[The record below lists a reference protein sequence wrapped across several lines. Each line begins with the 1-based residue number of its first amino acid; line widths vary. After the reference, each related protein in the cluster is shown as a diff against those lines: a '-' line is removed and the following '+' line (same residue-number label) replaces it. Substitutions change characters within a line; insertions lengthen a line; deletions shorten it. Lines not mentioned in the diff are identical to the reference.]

1 MSSGKKKTRIKV
13 PKFLT
18 SLNLETMAI
27 LKESWNSLTKPTSI
41 IPKEG
46 YDNATK
52 SVIIMEP
59 FARGFGNTLGNAL
72 RRVLLSS
79 INGFAVTS
87 VKIEG
92 VLHEYSSIDGIKEDA
107 LDIIMNLKSLAITK
121 GDASP
126 SVLKLSANKPG
137 PVYAGSIEA
146 PAGVH
151 IFNKDLLICTLS
163 KGAKIEMQMNVEC
176 GKGYVPSEQNKKSER
191 LIGHIPVDAIFSPIK
206 KVSYKVENARVGQ
219 ITDFDKLI
227 MEIDT
232 NGTITPQDALGVA
245 AKIIQDQLQ
254 VFISFDVAKYDAPV
268 QKEEISEPEFNKNL
282 LKTID
287 ELELS
292 VRSYNC
298 LKNENIIYVGDL
310 VASTEAE
317 MLKTANFGRK
327 SLNELKENLKM
338 MGLVFGMKHT
348 NWPPQ
353 NMDDLL
359 KQKNKEF

>member
-1 MSSGKKKTRIKV
+1 
-13 PKFLT
+13 
-18 SLNLETMAI
+18 MAI
-27 LKESWNSLTKPTSI
+27 LKESWHSLVKPSSVVIKDGSDSMTR
-41 IPKEG
+41 
-46 YDNATK
+46 
-52 SVIIMEP
+52 SVIVMEP

-92 VLHEYSSIDGIKEDA
+92 VTHEYSAIDGVKEDV
-107 LDIIMNLKSLAITK
+107 LDIIMNLKSLAVTK
-121 GDASP
+121 GDSSAST
-126 SVLKLSANKPG
+126 LKLSTNKPG
-137 PVYAGSIEA
+137 PVYAGSIEV
-146 PAGVH
+146 PAGVE
-151 IFNKDLLICTLS
+151 ILNKDLVICTLNKGS
-163 KGAKIEMQMNVEC
+163 KIDMQINIEC
-176 GKGYVPSEQNKKSER
+176 SKGYVVAESGKKSDR
-191 LIGHIPVDAIFSPIK
+191 PVGTIMVDAMFSPVR
-206 KVSYKVENARVGQ
+206 KVAYKVENARVGQ

-232 NGTITPQDALGVA
+232 NGTISPRDALAVA
-245 AKIIQDQLQ
+245 AKILQEQLQ
-254 VFISFDVAKYDAPV
+254 VFINFDANKIDLPIH
-268 QKEEISEPEFNKNL
+268 KESDSEPEFNKNL

-310 VASTEAE
+310 VSKSEAE

-327 SLNELKENLKM
+327 SLNELKENLKV
-338 MGLVFGMKHT
+338 MGLGFGMKLV
-348 NWPPQ
+348 NWPPK

-359 KQKNKEF
+359 KLKNKEF

>member
-1 MSSGKKKTRIKV
+1 MT
-13 PKFLT
+13 
-18 SLNLETMAI
+18 I
-27 LKESWNSLTKPTSI
+27 LKESWQNLTKPSSI
-41 IPKEG
+41 TLKEG
-46 YDNATK
+46 YNNVTR
-52 SVIIMEP
+52 SVIVMEP

-92 VLHEYSSIDGIKEDA
+92 VMHEYGTIDGVKEDV
-107 LDIIMNLKSLAITK
+107 LDIIMNLKSLAIVK
-121 GDASP
+121 GDASH
-126 SVLKLSANKPG
+126 SVLKLSANTAG
-137 PVYAGSIEA
+137 PVYAGAIEA
-146 PAGVH
+146 PAGVE
-151 IFNKDLLICTLS
+151 ITNKDLLICTLN
-163 KGAKIEMQMNVEC
+163 KGAKIDLQMVVEC
-176 GKGYVPSEQNKKSER
+176 GKGYVVAEQLVKGEHHVGT
-191 LIGHIPVDAIFSPIK
+191 IAIDAMFSPVK

-227 MEIDT
+227 IDIET
-232 NGTITPQDALGVA
+232 NGTISPQDALGVA

-254 VFISFDVAKYDAPV
+254 VFVNFDVEKIDVPAY
-268 QKEEISEPEFNKNL
+268 KEIEIEPEFNRNL

-310 VASTEAE
+310 VSRTEAE

-327 SLNELKENLKM
+327 SLNELKENLKS
-338 MGLVFGMKHT
+338 MGLNFGMKLT
-348 NWPPQ
+348 NWPPK
-353 NMDDLL
+353 NLEDLL
-359 KQKNKEF
+359 KLKNKEF